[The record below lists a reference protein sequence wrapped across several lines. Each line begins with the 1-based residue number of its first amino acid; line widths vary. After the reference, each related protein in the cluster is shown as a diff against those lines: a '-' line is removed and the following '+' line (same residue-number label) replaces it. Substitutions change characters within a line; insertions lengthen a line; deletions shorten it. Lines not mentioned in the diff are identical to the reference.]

1 VRPLEPSECLVFVPK
16 PVDYLP
22 EGQQLNFA
30 VPVKYA
36 VDLLKSREE
45 AAKELVTEFL
55 SEEDDVTH

>member
-1 VRPLEPSECLVFVPK
+1 MDSSGRVCAVAVG
-16 PVDYLP
+16 YLP

-36 VDLLKSREE
+36 VDLFKSREE
-45 AAKELVTEFL
+45 AAKELVTELL